1 MSLSTAPLLIL
12 RMRVNSDAGN
22 GGYAM
27 EDSSP
32 LVPAALML
40 IGTGAGVW
48 LLRKSWSRKGAQG
61 RGLLWGGWLLIAV
74 SFVRPVWSLG
84 TARGAFIAIAL
95 FSTAALAVVA
105 SGYSIKIARTR
116 AVRESLAPEPS
127 DRATTKWRE
136 TLRWL
141 LAGPIGMIAAMGVG
155 IAWAALVPGEQQ
167 TRLVVGGLIVPVA
180 WGACMA
186 WTLADNRI
194 LRATAVLVGV
204 AVVSFSAAILKG
216 FA

>member
-1 MSLSTAPLLIL
+1 MQ
-12 RMRVNSDAGN
+12 
-22 GGYAM
+22 
-27 EDSSP
+27 DSSP
-32 LVPAALML
+32 LLPALVIAVAA
-40 IGTGAGVW
+40 GAGVW
-48 LLRKSWSRKGAQG
+48 LLRRSWQGKAQN
-61 RGLLWGGWLLIAV
+61 RAYVLGGWALIVASIAAPAWLLG
-74 SFVRPVWSLG
+74 P
-84 TARGAFIAIAL
+84 ARGPFIALTIV
-95 FSTAALAVVA
+95 STAALALVA
-105 SGYSIKIARTR
+105 SNYTLRQAKAR
-116 AVRESLAPEPS
+116 AARESLAPEPS

-141 LAGPIGMIAAMGVG
+141 LAGPIGMVAAMGVG
-155 IAWAALVPGEQQ
+155 IAWAALAPGEQQ

-204 AVVSFSAAILKG
+204 AVVSFTAAIVKG